1 MYLTEAGGEGKD
13 DFPREKKKTSS
24 APGHN
29 THSFCD
35 IAQISSQVFVS
46 PEPRGDDLPPA
57 TPAKSAA
64 DLQMSIYG

>member
-1 MYLTEAGGEGKD
+1 MI
-13 DFPREKKKTSS
+13 FQEKKTPTS

-46 PEPRGDDLPPA
+46 PEPRGDDLPPP
-57 TPAKSAA
+57 TPAKSAE